1 MSYVLG
7 LTGSIGMGKST
18 TAGYF
23 REIGV
28 LVWDADAV
36 VHTLYSKGNA
46 GARAIADIIPGAIKN
61 GAVDR
66 GALRQAILADTDLL
80 QKIEAA
86 IHPLV
91 SDHRAGFLENHADA
105 DLILCDIPLLF
116 ETGADEWLDGVL
128 VVTTTPEIQRERVLA
143 RPDMSVAMFENI
155 LAKQTP
161 DAEKRQRADFI
172 IDTGKGLDH
181 ARQAVVSLAKQ
192 LQEAAH
198 A

>member
-1 MSYVLG
+1 MSYILG

-18 TAGYF
+18 TAGFF

-28 LVWDADAV
+28 PVWDADAA

-46 GARAIADIIPGAIKN
+46 GARAIANIIPGAIKN

-66 GALRQAILADTDLL
+66 GALRQAILADAGLL

-91 SDHRAGFLENHADA
+91 SDHRAAFLAKNTNTS
-105 DLILCDIPLLF
+105 LIICDIPLLF

-128 VVTTTPEIQRERVLA
+128 VVTTTPEIQRQRVLA
-143 RPDMSVAMFENI
+143 RPDMSVEMFENI
-155 LAKQTP
+155 LAKQIP

-181 ARQAVVSLAKQ
+181 ARQAAVSLAKQ